1 MKIIKGKNIQLR
13 LAETSD
19 ADFILSLRSD
29 DNLNKHLSVVEND
42 LQKQIEWLEKY
53 KQREAQKEEYYFII
67 ESFEREKYGT
77 VRLYDFKGDSFCWGS
92 WIIKSNRPSGTTL
105 ESFILSIGFGLEE
118 LNFSKARWDV
128 RKENFKAI
136 ELYKFYGAKIVNED
150 ELNYYFD
157 YKKENYETLKVKYKK
172 FFA

>member
-13 LAETSD
+13 LAEISD

-53 KQREAQKEEYYFII
+53 KQREDQKEEYYFII
-67 ESFEREKYGT
+67 ESFEREKYDT
-77 VRLYDFKGDSFCWGS
+77 VRLYDFKADSFCWGS

-118 LNFSKARWDV
+118 LNFPKARWDV

-136 ELYKFYGAKIVNED
+136 ELYKFYGGEIVAED
-150 ELNYYFD
+150 ELNYYFE
-157 YKKENYETLKVKYKK
+157 YKKENYKS
-172 FFA
+172 